1 MYFNIKT
8 GLRFIYF
15 LIIMLLL
22 TIGIS
27 TKSQAQCCYYKLS
40 MHDSYGDGWN
50 GGFLSVTIN
59 NNPVGNF
66 SASNFGSL
74 DSFQVC
80 NGDTLKLNYTSGSY
94 ENENSYQLYDAN
106 WNLYHMAGPTPP
118 TGLVFDTIGNCNATF
133 LAGNN
138 PCTAIPIDTGQCIWG
153 DNTGYQGSGFNPGC
167 ASYQGADVWYKVV
180 VPPSGNL
187 SFATDSGTIN
197 DTGLALWTDS
207 LCSNPQYLGCDDDAG
222 IGTFSMLSLYELDPG
237 QTIYIQ
243 VFGYGTAVGT
253 FHLCVEDLGTVSLDS
268 TELPLVMINTQNQ
281 SIIQNTKIN
290 CLMDIKY
297 NGAGNITYLNSPA
310 NIYSGHIGIEI
321 RGASSSGYPQ
331 KPYNFETRTAAG
343 ANNNVSILGMPSEND
358 YALLSNYNDRSLI
371 RNSLAFKLFGEMG
384 NTSCRTRLCEVL
396 IDSNYKGIYLLSE
409 KIKRD
414 SNRLD
419 ISKLST
425 IDTLGDQLTGGY
437 ILQQNLWNT
446 SNSFQSNYSPIDH
459 PGFDVHFLYEYPSPD
474 SIHPKQKTYIAS
486 FVDSLEG
493 ALYSSN
499 FADTTNGYRRY
510 LDTKSFIDYFIIN
523 ELSRNNDGFK
533 KSVFFN
539 KDKHSKKK
547 GKLKAGPV
555 WDFDWAWKTMATC
568 SLFDQNDGSGW
579 AHLINDCPTD
589 NYSCGYYVRLLQDTN
604 FNNELRCAY
613 EEYRSTILDTTYL
626 FAYMDS
632 IEYVVQKAQARHFQK
647 WPILGV
653 SGPAPEVNA
662 IATTYAAE
670 MDTLKNWIKVRLNW
684 LDTHIP
690 GHCIQVNTGIT
701 QTKVNEALQYYPNPS
716 TGNFHF
722 EGILPNGKA
731 TLMTIYDITN
741 KVIDKVPINTGKV
754 KFEYQ
759 LKQKGVYF
767 FNISNED
774 GIIQFGK
781 LLVL

>member
-118 TGLVFDTIGNCNATF
+118 TGLVFDTLGNCNATF

-321 RGASSSGYPQ
+321 RGATSSGYPQ
-331 KPYNFETRTAAG
+331 KPYNIETRTAAG
-343 ANNNVSILGMPSEND
+343 TNNNVSILGMPSEND
-358 YALLSNYNDRSLI
+358 YTLLSNYNDRSLI

-396 IDSNYKGIYLLSE
+396 IDSVYKGIYLMSE

-419 ISKLST
+419 ISKLT
-425 IDTLGDQLTGGY
+425 PIDTAGDQLTGGY
-437 ILQQNLWNT
+437 ILQQNYWDA
-446 SNSFQSNYSPIDH
+446 SNSFLSNYSPIDH
-459 PGFDVHFLYEYPSPD
+459 PGFDVHFVYEYPSKD

-486 FVDSLEG
+486 FVDSLED

-589 NYSCGYYVRLLQDTN
+589 NYSCGYYVRLLQDTT

-632 IEYVVQKAQARHFQK
+632 IENVVQKVQARHFQK
-647 WPILGV
+647 WPLLGV

-722 EGILPNGKA
+722 EGTLPNGKA

-741 KVIDKVPINTGKV
+741 KVIDKVPIKTGKG
-754 KFEYQ
+754 KFEYL